1 MIIDS
6 RTINSGS
13 VSSEVC
19 IVGGGVAGITLALA
33 LERRGIATC
42 IVESGGFRP
51 DAFARDLNRG
61 LNTGLPY
68 SFADG
73 SRSRYLGGS
82 SNCWAG
88 FCRPLDEED
97 FMARPW
103 VPGSGWPIPRAE
115 LLRHIPE
122 AHQLLKLGPVNYD
135 PDFWIDAIGRRDVQ
149 HVLPNHPDVH
159 EIIAQFSPPVRMGKE
174 YRKQLARSSLISLY
188 LQATTVEL
196 VTDSL
201 RGRLISVRALT
212 PDRRPLE
219 FTARIFIL
227 AGGGIENARLL
238 LASNRQMPRGIGN
251 HHDLV
256 GRYFM
261 DHPRLYRGH
270 FTHGRRAHNK
280 LFDLKYQYHN
290 QAVAAHGVCVAGS
303 FRLSRE
309 VQARAQLLNAY
320 SWLDSDFAIYE
331 APAINALRR
340 IKQHALGTAPP
351 GSSLLDS
358 LFRAARAP
366 HEIAMF
372 AFVRQFHPPRLAK
385 TCRLQIIVEP
395 APNPNSRIVLAQERD
410 ALGLNR
416 VAVCWR
422 LGELE
427 QRTFDENFRVV
438 SAALQSAG
446 LILTEPPVPFA
457 RGEWPAELEGTWHH
471 MGTTR
476 MHDSPHSGVVD
487 CHCRV
492 HELANLYV
500 AGSSVFPTVGASF
513 PTINLVALAARL
525 ADHVAHQMSAIAD
538 LSRAPGR
545 PSQH

>member
-6 RTINSGS
+6 RSINPARISA
-13 VSSEVC
+13 EVC

-42 IVESGGFRP
+42 VVESGGFRP
-51 DAFARDLNRG
+51 DSHSRDLNRG
-61 LNTGLPY
+61 LNVGLPY

-88 FCRPLDEED
+88 FCRPFDDED
-97 FMARPW
+97 FTARPW
-103 VPGSGWPIPRAE
+103 VPDSGWPIPPAE

-122 AHQLLKLGPVNYD
+122 AHRILKLGPVNYD

-149 HVLPNHPDVH
+149 HLLPNHPEVR
-159 EIIAQFSPPVRMGKE
+159 ELIAQFSPPVRMGKE
-174 YRKQLARSSLISLY
+174 YREKLQQSSLISLY
-188 LQATTVEL
+188 LYATSVEL

-201 RGRLISVRALT
+201 RGSLASVRAKT
-212 PDRRPLE
+212 PDRRELE

-238 LASNRQMPRGIGN
+238 LASNRQMTQGIGN

-261 DHPRLYRGH
+261 DHPRLHRGR
-270 FTHGRRAHNK
+270 FTRNRCAHNK

-290 QAVAAHGVCVAGS
+290 PAVAANDVCVAGY
-303 FRLSRE
+303 FRLSPAVQERE
-309 VQARAQLLNAY
+309 RLLNAY

-331 APAINALRR
+331 TPAIKALRQ
-340 IKQHALGTAPP
+340 IKQHVLGTAPP
-351 GSSLLDS
+351 GSSLPGS
-358 LFRAARAP
+358 VFRAACAP
-366 HEIAMF
+366 HELAMF
-372 AFVRQFHPPRLAK
+372 AFVRQFHPAWLAK
-385 TCRLQIIVEP
+385 TCRLQIIVES
-395 APNPNSRIVLAQERD
+395 APDPDSRIVLAQERD
-410 ALGLNR
+410 ALGVNR
-416 VAVCWR
+416 VEVCWR

-427 QRTFDENFRVV
+427 RRTFDENFRLV
-438 SAALQSAG
+438 SGALQSAG
-446 LILTEPPVPFA
+446 LALTEQPAPITG
-457 RGEWPAELEGTWHH
+457 GEWPAELEGTWHH

-476 MHDSPHSGVVD
+476 MHDSPRSGVVD
-487 CHCRV
+487 RHCRV

-513 PTINLVALAARL
+513 PTLNLVALALRL
-525 ADHVAHQMSAIAD
+525 ANRVADELSTVAD
-538 LSRAPGR
+538 LSGSDAA
-545 PSQH
+545 